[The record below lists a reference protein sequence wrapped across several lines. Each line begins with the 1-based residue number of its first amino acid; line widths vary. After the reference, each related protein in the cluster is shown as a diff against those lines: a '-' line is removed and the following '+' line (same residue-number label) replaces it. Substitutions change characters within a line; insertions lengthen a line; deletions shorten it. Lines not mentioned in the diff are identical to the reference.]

1 MTELQAKEAVLR
13 ACWTVGETWA
23 LMALTSPDGVQ
34 MPLEAELPAI
44 VINLIGNDRLL
55 RDHAFCQGALAT
67 MRESAL
73 RTTKQVEASTPR
85 TIH

>member
-13 ACWTVGETWA
+13 ACWNVGETWA
-23 LMALTSPDGVQ
+23 LMALTSTDGVQ

-55 RDHAFCQGALAT
+55 RDQAFCNGAIAA

-73 RTTKQVEASTPR
+73 RATQKIEAESPR